1 MRRRARS
8 ILAVGAL
15 LIGGAGFAPIA
26 QAQPAGPAAADTDE
40 VKVFR
45 ADVTQ
50 EQVPL
55 LLAAGQDGH
64 ELGEQVPDRGTA
76 TVEVYLTGR
85 QADKLEKQGVD
96 LTEHTLSTGA
106 EKRVGDAAEGVFRP
120 YSGSGG
126 LKEETLRTARE
137 NPGLTKVVSIGRTV
151 KGQDILALK
160 LTRQAKKSKDGSRP
174 AVLYMSNQHAREWI
188 TPEMTRRLLHH
199 YLDNY
204 KKDRRIR
211 ELVDST
217 ELWFVLSANPDGY
230 DYTFENTDN
239 RLWRK
244 NLRDVN
250 GDGSIGT
257 GDGVDLNRNFAYKWG
272 YDNEGS
278 SPNPTSQT
286 YRGAGPGSEPETK
299 ALDAFEKRIGFTYG
313 INYHSAAELLLYGVG
328 WQVATNTP
336 DDVLYKALA
345 GTPENSAIPGYH
357 PQVSSE
363 LYTTNGEADG
373 HAANVNGMAMFT
385 PEMSTC
391 QTASAVDPGDEWNA
405 GDCQSGFNF
414 PDDERLIQQEFAKN
428 IPFALSVAETAA
440 HPDRPS
446 SSVGLDAPDFT
457 PAPFTTSYSRG
468 AGQEVSVVVRKSVRH
483 KELRYRVNGGRT
495 HEVALRPWRGGETY
509 GGEDNLYFDE
519 YRAKVKDGDAGDKVE
534 VWFTGETK
542 SGRGTRSEHFTY
554 TVAERPRADVLVVT
568 EEAQEAQG
576 SQDAQE
582 TQGSRDAREAKKAEG
597 ARASHAQVYV
607 DALKANGHRAA
618 VWDVAAQGAPDAL
631 GVLGHF
637 GTVVHHTG
645 AAVPGN
651 ATQLQLR
658 AFLNEGG
665 ELIEAGERAGGNVD
679 LGGGTL
685 SDDFSQYYL
694 GAYTRTSTTGATGFT
709 GSGRLDGAG
718 GALGDAPGNPL
729 DNAGT
734 YSVTSDEL
742 PADTYPRFASEG
754 AGKFAGTI
762 NPYGPYAGDW
772 MAAAVH
778 TDDAYKRLTRTVDLT
793 GVNASD
799 RPTLRTE
806 LLWDTER
813 GYDHALVEAHTTGAD
828 DWTTLPEEGGATATA
843 VPAECEAGFYLD
855 DHPWLEHYLTQSD
868 DGCTATG
875 TTGRWNSLTGSSG
888 GWRQAGF
895 DLSAYAGKSVEVS
908 IAYVTDPGSGG
919 RGVLADETSLVV
931 GGTATATEG
940 FETSLG
946 AWQVSG
952 PPAGS
957 PAVLKDW
964 ARTGTLFQTYGA
976 VTTDDTVLLGFG
988 LEHLTDPAARAA
1000 LVRKALRA
1008 LDE

>member
-15 LIGGAGFAPIA
+15 LIGGAGFAPVA
-26 QAQPAGPAAADTDE
+26 QADPADPGTPDADE

-64 ELGEQVPDRGTA
+64 ELGEQVPDKGTA
-76 TVEVYLTGR
+76 TVEVYLTDR
-85 QADKLEKQGVD
+85 QAKTLEKKGVD
-96 LTEHTLSTGA
+96 LTEHTLSA
-106 EKRVGDAAEGVFRP
+106 RAAKRVEAEADGVFRP

-126 LKEETLRTARE
+126 LKEEILRTAQQ
-137 NPGLTKVVSIGRTV
+137 NPDLTKVVSIGRTIR
-151 KGQDILALK
+151 GQDILALK
-160 LTRQAKKSKDGSRP
+160 LTKNAKKAKDGSKP
-174 AVLYMSNQHAREWI
+174 AVLYLSNQHAREWI
-188 TPEMTRRLLHH
+188 TPEMTRRLMHH

-204 KKDRRIR
+204 GKDRRIR
-211 ELVDST
+211 KLVDTT

-230 DYTFENTDN
+230 DYTFQDPAN

-250 GDGSIGT
+250 GDGAIST

-272 YDNEGS
+272 YDDEGS

-286 YRGAGPGSEPETK
+286 YRGASPGSEPETK
-299 ALDAFEKRIGFTYG
+299 ALDAFQKRIGFTFG

-336 DDVLYKALA
+336 DDVLYEALA
-345 GTPENSAIPGYH
+345 GTPGNSAIPGYH

-391 QTASAVDPGDEWNA
+391 QTISDQYPDDEWNA
-405 GDCQSGFNF
+405 SDCQSGFNF
-414 PDDERLIQQEFAKN
+414 PDDEKLIQEEFEKN
-428 IPFALSVAETAA
+428 IPFALSVAESAA

-446 SSVGLDAPDFT
+446 SAVGLEAADFT

-468 AGQEVSVVVRKSVRH
+468 AGQEVSVVARKSVRD
-483 KELRYRVNGGRT
+483 KELKYRVNGGRVHDT
-495 HEVALRPWRGGETY
+495 DLKPWRGGERY

-519 YRAKVKDGDAGDKVE
+519 YRAEVEDGDPGDKVE
-534 VWFTGETK
+534 VWFTGRTAQGKRTE
-542 SGRGTRSEHFTY
+542 SEHFTY
-554 TVAERPRADVLVVT
+554 TVAERPRADVLVVA
-568 EEAQEAQG
+568 E
-576 SQDAQE
+576 
-582 TQGSRDAREAKKAEG
+582 EG
-597 ARASHAQVYV
+597 AKATQAQTYV
-607 DALKANGHRAA
+607 DALRANGKRAA
-618 VWDVAAQGAPDAL
+618 VWDVATQGVPDAL

-637 GTVVHHTG
+637 GTVVHYTG
-645 AAVPGN
+645 ATAPGN

-658 AFLNEGG
+658 AYLNEGG
-665 ELIEAGERAGGNVD
+665 KLIEAGEEAGGSVD
-679 LGGGTL
+679 LGGGNP

-694 GAYTRTSTTGATGFT
+694 GAYTRTPTTGATAFT
-709 GSGRLDGAG
+709 GSGRLGGTGGTLGA
-718 GALGDAPGNPL
+718 APGNPL
-729 DNAGT
+729 DAAGT

-742 PADTYPRFASEG
+742 PAATHPQFASAG
-754 AGKFAGTI
+754 AGKFAGTV

-778 TDDAYKRLTRTVDLT
+778 TDDAYKRLTRTIDLT
-793 GVNASD
+793 GVTAAD
-799 RPTLRTE
+799 RPTLRTQ

-828 DWTTLPEEGGATATA
+828 DWTTLPEAGGATGTA
-843 VPAECEAGFYLD
+843 VPAECGAGFYMNE
-855 DHPWLEHYLTQSD
+855 HPWLRHYLTLSD

-875 TTGRWNSLTGSSG
+875 TTGRWNSLTGVSG
-888 GWRQAGF
+888 GWRQVEF

-908 IAYVTDPGSGG
+908 IAYVTDPGTGG
-919 RGVLADETSLVV
+919 RGVLADEASLVT
-931 GGTATATEG
+931 GGTAAGTEG

-946 AWQVSG
+946 AWRVTG
-952 PPAGS
+952 PPPGS
-957 PAVLKDW
+957 PAVLKNW
-964 ARTGTLFQTYGA
+964 TRTGTLFQTYGA

-988 LEHLTDPAARAA
+988 LEHLTEPAARAA
-1000 LVRKALRA
+1000 LVRQALRA

>member
-15 LIGGAGFAPIA
+15 LIGGAGFAPVA
-26 QAQPAGPAAADTDE
+26 QAQPASPETPDADE

-64 ELGEQVPDRGTA
+64 ELTERVPDRGTA
-76 TVEVYLTGR
+76 TVEVYLTEQ
-85 QADKLEKQGVD
+85 QAGKLEKQGVD
-96 LTEHTLSTGA
+96 LTEHALSSRA
-106 EKRVGDAAEGVFRP
+106 EKRVEDAADGVFRP

-126 LKEETLRTARE
+126 LREEILRTARQ
-137 NPGLTKVVSIGRTV
+137 NPRLTKVVSIGRTV
-151 KGQDILALK
+151 NGQDILALK
-160 LTRQAKKSKDGSRP
+160 LTKNAKESKDGSKP
-174 AVLYMSNQHAREWI
+174 SVLYMSNQHAREWI
-188 TPEMTRRLLHH
+188 TPEMTRRLMHH
-199 YLDNY
+199 YLDKY
-204 KKDRRIR
+204 DEDRRIR
-211 ELVDST
+211 KLVDST
-217 ELWFVLSANPDGY
+217 ELWFLLSANPDGY

-244 NLRDVN
+244 NLRDNN
-250 GDGSIGT
+250 GDGALGA

-272 YDNEGS
+272 YDDEGS

-286 YRGAGPGSEPETK
+286 YRGAGPNSEPETK
-299 ALDAFEKRIGFTYG
+299 ALDRFQKRIGFTYG

-328 WQVATNTP
+328 WQVATDTP

-373 HAANVNGMAMFT
+373 HAANVNGTAMFT

-391 QTASAVDPGDEWNA
+391 QTVSEQDPDDEWNA
-405 GDCQSGFNF
+405 ADCQSGFNF
-414 PDDERLIQQEFAKN
+414 PDDEKLIQQEFAKN
-428 IPFALSVAETAA
+428 IPFALSVAESAA

-446 SSVGLDAPDFT
+446 SSVGLDAADFT
-457 PAPFTTSYSRG
+457 PDAFTTSYARG
-468 AGQEVSVVVRKSVRH
+468 AVQEVSVVARKSVRD
-483 KELRYRVNGGRT
+483 KELKYRVNGGRT
-495 HEVALRPWRGGETY
+495 HDVRLKPWRGGETY

-519 YRAKVKDGDAGDKVE
+519 YRAKIGHGERGDRVE

-542 SGRGTRSEHFTY
+542 GGKRTASEHFTY
-554 TVAERPRADVLVVT
+554 KVAERPVADVLVVA
-568 EEAQEAQG
+568 E
-576 SQDAQE
+576 
-582 TQGSRDAREAKKAEG
+582 EG
-597 ARASHAQVYV
+597 AKATQTRTYV
-607 DALKANGHRAA
+607 DALRASGKRAA
-618 VWDVAAQGAPDAL
+618 VWDVATQGAPDAL

-637 GTVVHHTG
+637 DTVVHYTG

-665 ELIEAGERAGGNVD
+665 RLIEAGEQAGGDVD
-679 LGGGTL
+679 LGGGSL

-709 GSGRLDGAG
+709 GTGRLDGATG
-718 GALGDAPGNPL
+718 VFGAAPGNPL
-729 DNAGT
+729 DAAGT
-734 YSVTSDEL
+734 YSVTSNEL
-742 PADTYPRFASEG
+742 PADTYPQFASEG
-754 AGKFAGTI
+754 AGRFAGTV
-762 NPYGPYAGDW
+762 NPYGPYAGAW

-778 TDDAYKRLTRTVDLT
+778 TDDAYKRLTRTIDLT
-793 GVNASD
+793 GVTAAD
-799 RPTLRTE
+799 RPTLRTQ

-813 GYDHALVEAHTTGAD
+813 GYDHALVEAHTTGGD
-828 DWTTLPEEGGATATA
+828 DWTTLPEAGGATGTA
-843 VPAECEAGFYLD
+843 VPAECGAGFYIGG
-855 DHPWLEHYLTQSD
+855 HPWLEHYLTLSD

-875 TTGRWNSLTGSSG
+875 TTGQWNSLTGASG
-888 GWRQAGF
+888 GWRQVEF
-895 DLSAYAGKSVEVS
+895 DLSAYAGKSVDVS

-919 RGVLADETSLVV
+919 RGVLADEASLVV
-931 GGTATATEG
+931 GSTATGTEG

-946 AWQVSG
+946 AWRVSG

-988 LEHLTDPAARAA
+988 LEHLTEPAARAA
-1000 LVRKALRA
+1000 LVRQALRA

>member
-15 LIGGAGFAPIA
+15 LIGGAGFAPVA
-26 QAQPAGPAAADTDE
+26 QAQPASPETPDADE

-64 ELGEQVPDRGTA
+64 ELTERVPDRGTA
-76 TVEVYLTGR
+76 TVEVYLTDQ

-96 LTEHTLSTGA
+96 LTEHSLSGRA
-106 EKRVGDAAEGVFRP
+106 EKRVEDAADGVFRP

-126 LKEETLRTARE
+126 LREEILRTARQ
-137 NPGLTKVVSIGRTV
+137 NPRLTKVVSIGKTV
-151 KGQDILALK
+151 NGQDILALK
-160 LTRQAKKSKDGSRP
+160 LTKNAKQSKDGSKP
-174 AVLYMSNQHAREWI
+174 SVLYMSNQHAREWI
-188 TPEMTRRLLHH
+188 TPEMTRRLMHH
-199 YLDNY
+199 YLDKY
-204 KKDRRIR
+204 DEDRRIR
-211 ELVDST
+211 KLVDST
-217 ELWFVLSANPDGY
+217 ELWFLLSANPDGY

-244 NLRDVN
+244 NLRDNN
-250 GDGSIGT
+250 GDGALGA

-272 YDNEGS
+272 YDDEGS

-286 YRGAGPGSEPETK
+286 YRGAGPNSEPETK
-299 ALDAFEKRIGFTYG
+299 ALDRFQKRIGFTYG

-328 WQVATNTP
+328 WQVATDTP

-373 HAANVNGMAMFT
+373 HAANVNGTAMFT

-391 QTASAVDPGDEWNA
+391 QTVSEQDPDDEWNA
-405 GDCQSGFNF
+405 ADCQSGFNF
-414 PDDERLIQQEFAKN
+414 PDDEKLIQQEFAKN
-428 IPFALSVAETAA
+428 IPFALSVAESAA

-446 SSVGLDAPDFT
+446 SSVGLDAADFT
-457 PAPFTTSYSRG
+457 PDAFTTSYARG
-468 AGQEVSVVVRKSVRH
+468 ADQEVSVVARKSVRD
-483 KELRYRVNGGRT
+483 KELKYRVNGGRT
-495 HEVALRPWRGGETY
+495 HDVRLKPWRGGETY

-519 YRAKVKDGDAGDKVE
+519 YRAKIRHGERGDRVE

-542 SGRGTRSEHFTY
+542 GGKRTASEHFTY
-554 TVAERPRADVLVVT
+554 KVAERPGADVLVVA
-568 EEAQEAQG
+568 E
-576 SQDAQE
+576 
-582 TQGSRDAREAKKAEG
+582 EG
-597 ARASHAQVYV
+597 AKATQTRTYV
-607 DALKANGHRAA
+607 DALKASGKRAA
-618 VWDVAAQGAPDAL
+618 VWDVATQGAPDAL

-637 GTVVHHTG
+637 DTVVHYTG

-665 ELIEAGERAGGNVD
+665 RLIEAGEQAGGDVG
-679 LGGGTL
+679 LGAGSL

-709 GSGRLDGAG
+709 GTGRLDGAT
-718 GALGDAPGNPL
+718 GAFGAAPGNPL
-729 DNAGT
+729 DAAGT

-742 PADTYPRFASEG
+742 PADTYPQFASEG
-754 AGKFAGTI
+754 AGKFAGTV
-762 NPYGPYAGDW
+762 NPYGPYAGAW

-778 TDDAYKRLTRTVDLT
+778 TDDAYKRLTRTIDLT
-793 GVNASD
+793 GVTAAD
-799 RPTLRTE
+799 RPTLRTQ

-813 GYDHALVEAHTTGAD
+813 GYDHALVEAHTTGAE
-828 DWTTLPEEGGATATA
+828 DWTTLPEAGGATGTA
-843 VPAECEAGFYLD
+843 MPAECGAGFYIGE
-855 DHPWLEHYLTQSD
+855 HPWLEHYLTLSD

-875 TTGRWNSLTGSSG
+875 TTGQWNSLTGASG
-888 GWRQAGF
+888 GWRQTEF
-895 DLSAYAGKSVEVS
+895 DLSAYAGKSVDVS

-919 RGVLADETSLVV
+919 RGVLADEASLVV
-931 GGTATATEG
+931 GSTATGTEG

-946 AWQVSG
+946 AWRVSG

-988 LEHLTDPAARAA
+988 LEHLTEPAARAA
-1000 LVRKALRA
+1000 LVRQALRA

>member
-15 LIGGAGFAPIA
+15 LIGGAGFAPVA
-26 QAQPAGPAAADTDE
+26 QAQPASPETPDADE

-64 ELGEQVPDRGTA
+64 ELTERVPDRGTA
-76 TVEVYLTGR
+76 TVEVYLTDQ
-85 QADKLEKQGVD
+85 QAGKLEKQGVD
-96 LTEHTLSTGA
+96 LTEHALSSRA
-106 EKRVGDAAEGVFRP
+106 EKRVEDAADGVFRP

-126 LKEETLRTARE
+126 LREEILRTARQ
-137 NPGLTKVVSIGRTV
+137 NPRLTKVVSIGRTV
-151 KGQDILALK
+151 NGQDILALK
-160 LTRQAKKSKDGSRP
+160 LTKNAKESKDGSKP
-174 AVLYMSNQHAREWI
+174 SVLYMSNQHAREWI
-188 TPEMTRRLLHH
+188 TPEMTRRLMHH
-199 YLDNY
+199 YLDKY
-204 KKDRRIR
+204 DEDRRIR
-211 ELVDST
+211 KLVDST
-217 ELWFVLSANPDGY
+217 ELWFLLSANPDGY
-230 DYTFENTDN
+230 DYTFENSDN

-244 NLRDVN
+244 NLRDNN
-250 GDGSIGT
+250 GDGALGA

-272 YDNEGS
+272 YDDEGS

-286 YRGAGPGSEPETK
+286 YRGAGPNSEPETK
-299 ALDAFEKRIGFTYG
+299 ALDRFQKRIGFTYG

-328 WQVATNTP
+328 WQVATDTP

-373 HAANVNGMAMFT
+373 HAANVNGTAMFT

-391 QTASAVDPGDEWNA
+391 QTVSEQDPDDEWNA
-405 GDCQSGFNF
+405 ADCQSGFNF
-414 PDDERLIQQEFAKN
+414 PDDEKLIQQEFAKN
-428 IPFALSVAETAA
+428 IPFALSVAESAA

-446 SSVGLDAPDFT
+446 SSVGLDAADFT
-457 PAPFTTSYSRG
+457 PDAFTTSYARG
-468 AGQEVSVVVRKSVRH
+468 AAQEVSVVARKSVRD
-483 KELRYRVNGGRT
+483 KELKYRVNGGRT
-495 HEVALRPWRGGETY
+495 HDVRLKPWRGGETY

-519 YRAKVKDGDAGDKVE
+519 YRAKIGHGERGDRVE

-542 SGRGTRSEHFTY
+542 GGKRTASEHFTY
-554 TVAERPRADVLVVT
+554 KVAERPVADVLVVA
-568 EEAQEAQG
+568 E
-576 SQDAQE
+576 
-582 TQGSRDAREAKKAEG
+582 EG
-597 ARASHAQVYV
+597 AKATQTRTYV
-607 DALKANGHRAA
+607 DALRASGKRAA
-618 VWDVAAQGAPDAL
+618 VWDVATQGAPDAL

-637 GTVVHHTG
+637 DTVVHYTG

-665 ELIEAGERAGGNVD
+665 RLIEAGEQAGGDVD
-679 LGGGTL
+679 LGGGSL

-709 GSGRLDGAG
+709 GTGRLDGATG
-718 GALGDAPGNPL
+718 VFGAAPGNPL
-729 DNAGT
+729 DAAGT

-742 PADTYPRFASEG
+742 PADTYPQFASEG
-754 AGKFAGTI
+754 AGRFAGTV
-762 NPYGPYAGDW
+762 NPYGPYAGAW

-778 TDDAYKRLTRTVDLT
+778 TDDAYKRLTRTIDLT
-793 GVNASD
+793 GVTAAD
-799 RPTLRTE
+799 RPTLRTQ

-813 GYDHALVEAHTTGAD
+813 GYDHALVEAHTTGGD
-828 DWTTLPEEGGATATA
+828 DWTTLPEAGGATGTA
-843 VPAECEAGFYLD
+843 VPAECGAGFYIGG
-855 DHPWLEHYLTQSD
+855 HPWLEHYLTLSD

-875 TTGRWNSLTGSSG
+875 TTGQWNSLTGASG
-888 GWRQAGF
+888 GWRQVEF
-895 DLSAYAGKSVEVS
+895 DLSAYAGKSVDVS

-919 RGVLADETSLVV
+919 RGVLADEASLVV
-931 GGTATATEG
+931 GSTATGTEG

-946 AWQVSG
+946 AWRVSG

-988 LEHLTDPAARAA
+988 LEHLTEPAARAA
-1000 LVRKALRA
+1000 LVRQALRA